1 VQRWSARPGY
11 GKISAANAVL
21 RETGRRPEVRIEDE
35 RDEAAEQRDAAV
47 EPPAETTVP
56 DADDD
61 DDVVDAHVWRA
72 QT

>member
-1 VQRWSARPGY
+1 MTV
-11 GKISAANAVL
+11 
-21 RETGRRPEVRIEDE
+21 EDE
-35 RDEAAEQRDAAV
+35 ARDDAAEPAPVEAA
-47 EPPAETTVP
+47 AER

>member
-1 VQRWSARPGY
+1 MADGD
-11 GKISAANAVL
+11 
-21 RETGRRPEVRIEDE
+21 ET
-35 RDEAAEQRDAAV
+35 RDEAAV
-47 EPPAETTVP
+47 EPAPVEVPAV